1 MRKVTIK
8 SVLSCAAVV
17 CAMSFFTSCNEVMS
31 RLDNPVSSYLTVN
44 QNDGIVLNLDTVY
57 QITASTINSD
67 NPVTYKS
74 SDPKIATVDAN
85 GLVTPV
91 AEGDVEITV
100 AVEAS
105 QYYNA
110 GEQKVKIAV
119 MQPLTFEALEDG
131 TINVNYNY
139 GITLDE
145 PIYYSF
151 DRMKTKN
158 AISATTPI
166 PVKKG
171 QKIQFVSANDHTGDY
186 GPYDFSYGTYNTN
199 RFVSIQPQSQCAV
212 YGNLMSMITPDG
224 NYYANKT
231 ITKPYALQYL
241 LYNYNWDG
249 TDYVYNTLQHDKYDL
264 VLPATELTNYCYYYT
279 LAYTGIK
286 KAPALPAKE
295 LTPYCYYDLFYHC
308 DNLETAPVLS
318 ATKLAVGC
326 YSYMFAD
333 CSSLKKTPALPV
345 TDLESYCYQG
355 MFQNCTSLT
364 EAPALPATTLA
375 PSCYRTMF
383 NGCTSLKKAPALPAK
398 ELTNYCYYSMFNACT
413 ALEAAPALPA
423 TTLANQCYRNM
434 FYRCANMAGEVVLPA
449 ETLTYYCYAQ
459 MFYSCS
465 KLSKVTC
472 LAKGYSDYRSL
483 YYWLRNAGTA
493 VDGPV
498 LVRNTENTNWV
509 NNDGYGYYAWYVPT
523 NWTITP
529 AITE

>member
-1 MRKVTIK
+1 MRKVTFK

-17 CAMSFFTSCNEVMS
+17 CAMSLFTSCDEVMS
-31 RLDNPVSSYLTVN
+31 KLDNPVSSYLTVN
-44 QNDGIVLNLDTVY
+44 QNDGIVLNLDTIY

-67 NPVTYKS
+67 KPVTYKS
-74 SDPKIATVDAN
+74 SDTKIATVDAN

-105 QYYNA
+105 DYYTA

-151 DRMKTKN
+151 DRMKTKK
-158 AISATTPI
+158 AITTTTPI

-171 QKIQFVSANDHTGDY
+171 QKIQFESANDHTGDY
-186 GPYDFSYGTYNTN
+186 GPYDFGYGTYNTN
-199 RFVSIQPQSQCAV
+199 RYVSIQPQSKCAV

-224 NYYANKT
+224 NYYTNKT

-241 LYNYNWDG
+241 LQGNYNWDG
-249 TDYVYNTLQHDKYDL
+249 TEYVYYTLQHDKYDL
-264 VLPATELTNYCYYYT
+264 LLPATELTYCCYYYT

-286 KAPALPAKE
+286 KAPVLP
-295 LTPYCYYDLFYHC
+295 
-308 DNLETAPVLS
+308 
-318 ATKLAVGC
+318 ATKLAYGC
-326 YSYMFAD
+326 YEYMFAN
-333 CSSLKKTPALPV
+333 CSSLKKAPALPV
-345 TDLESYCYQG
+345 TDLESSCYQG

-398 ELTNYCYYSMFNACT
+398 EMTNYCYYSMFNGCT

-423 TTLANQCYRNM
+423 TTLADYCYRNM
-434 FYRCANMAGEVVLPA
+434 FYRCTSLKKAPALPATTLAYGCYQAMFQSCYNMEGEIELPA
-449 ETLTYYCYAQ
+449 ETLTYQCYSQ
-459 MFYSCS
+459 MFYGCS

-472 LAKGYSDYRSL
+472 LAKGDSDYRSL

-493 VDGPV
+493 VDSPV
-498 LVRNTENTNWV
+498 FVRNTDNSNWA
-509 NNDGYGYYAWYVPT
+509 NNNGYGNYAWYVPT

-529 AITE
+529 AIE